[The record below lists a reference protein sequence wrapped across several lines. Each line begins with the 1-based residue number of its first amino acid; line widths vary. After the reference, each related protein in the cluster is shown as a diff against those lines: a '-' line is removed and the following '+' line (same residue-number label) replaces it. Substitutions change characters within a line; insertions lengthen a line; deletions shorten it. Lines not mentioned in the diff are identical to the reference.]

1 VRSSILAVAWLL
13 VSNYCY
19 SSVLTRPLPCSVRVE
34 FCVSRCDCSG
44 LRDLLRLRLCTEYSY
59 VHACLRQTEVT
70 GYAQWISR
78 QSDIFSFAQPTV
90 LLSSFVNV
98 RPIMR
103 FASAALWPLLEL
115 TMGTVISVERLDYSM
130 TNELL
135 QSTDEVVFT
144 LDSAE
149 KFDLI

>member
-1 VRSSILAVAWLL
+1 
-13 VSNYCY
+13 
-19 SSVLTRPLPCSVRVE
+19 
-34 FCVSRCDCSG
+34 
-44 LRDLLRLRLCTEYSY
+44 
-59 VHACLRQTEVT
+59 
-70 GYAQWISR
+70 
-78 QSDIFSFAQPTV
+78 
-90 LLSSFVNV
+90 
-98 RPIMR
+98 MR